1 LKEIIGNKLYI
12 KFIINFKKWRANEI
26 DIIKNIDEN
35 ENESKSN
42 NILKF
47 NDNNNIAKMAED

>member
-1 LKEIIGNKLYI
+1 MKEIIGNKLYI